1 MALKWS
7 WAFGPETALELNDL
21 AQWQFSSTSP
31 TIYSSSQDIIHTYT
45 GDASDRWALQ
55 MDHANGGVTTPL
67 KVGAGKGWVSFYFYF
82 NDPANDFEISRR
94 IIEIVGP
101 ISLKT
106 IAIQAQ
112 GGNNFSIIINN
123 SFIDQTSLGLAKDTW
138 HNISIKYDMTMGTP
152 SLGTWGAELFV
163 NGISAASGST
173 THGFIQ
179 PETEIYAV
187 FNALE
192 DAGKFTMLSDIIFY
206 DSLTDPIPYGNLV
219 TRVEMDRDSSDTG
232 SWTPA
237 SNTSTNAQSANLS
250 GSISTTPVV
259 SEADPLD
266 GENIIISSSLTI
278 GAQLGITP
286 TSIYGVTGHLFA
298 SGSSSTNLFSAVAQG
313 STPTNF
319 TSGTA
324 QIDGENMY
332 AWVTAQIPSLPSPN
346 PWTAGSTIVLKA
358 EVSGS

>member
-1 MALKWS
+1 MAYKWS

-192 DAGKFTMLSDIIFY
+192 DAGKFTMLSDLIFY
-206 DSLTDPIPYGNLV
+206 DSLSDPNPYGQFV
-219 TRVEMDRDSSDTG
+219 TRTEASLDVSDSG
-232 SWTPA
+232 SWSPA
-237 SNTSTNAQSANLS
+237 SNTGSNAQANNLS
-250 GSISTTPVV
+250 GAIAVTPVV
-259 SEADPLD
+259 AEANPLT
-266 GENIIISSSLTI
+266 GEYVRVNTDI
-278 GAQLGITP
+278 LGT
-286 TSIYGVTGHLFA
+286 TLGLDSFNTYGVTGHLFA
-298 SGSSSTNLFSAVAQG
+298 SGSSATNIIAGIGHNPSGPFTTGSAVV
-313 STPTNF
+313 
-319 TSGTA
+319 
-324 QIDGENMY
+324 DGINAY
-332 AWVTAQIPSLPSPN
+332 AWTSS
-346 PWTAGSTIVLKA
+346 GSVGLVSGSSFVLNA